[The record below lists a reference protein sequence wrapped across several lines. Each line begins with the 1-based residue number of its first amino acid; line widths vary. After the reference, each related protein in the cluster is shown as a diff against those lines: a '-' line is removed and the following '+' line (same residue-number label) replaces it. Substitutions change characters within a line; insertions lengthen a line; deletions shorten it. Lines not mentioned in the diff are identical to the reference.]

1 MDFSGFSNATDGLL
15 IVKKAAL
22 RPAHARTRG
31 LSVARASIAKISAAR
46 RDVRVARVFL
56 FVRLLMAMELF
67 FFFYFGK
74 FNSCP
79 ALPCPALPCPT
90 PPVCVCVCVW
100 MAGISLAANGPGQRL
115 WAPPNEPDGTK
126 KNE

>member
-67 FFFYFGK
+67 FFF
-74 FNSCP
+74 
-79 ALPCPALPCPT
+79 L
-90 PPVCVCVCVW
+90 
-100 MAGISLAANGPGQRL
+100 L
-115 WAPPNEPDGTK
+115 W
-126 KNE
+126 